1 MVIIMWD
8 PCFSST
14 KCGGQRLRS
23 GELIRCTYL
32 TRSNLLTPKSA
43 WCICHADSFYCK
55 LLIVEDLLLLQPVSS
70 FILPTYAIQAQKLF
84 LIEFISF
91 YVEVK
96 LTSLLPCWFCLWK
109 KSCLSYISLVST
121 RGLGELL
128 VKARM

>member
-70 FILPTYAIQAQKLF
+70 FVLATYAIQAQKLLNPVYF
-84 LIEFISF
+84 F
-91 YVEVK
+91 YVK
-96 LTSLLPCWFCLWK
+96 LNSLLPCWFCLWK
-109 KSCLSYISLVST
+109 KSCLSHISLVGT
-121 RGLGELL
+121 QGLGELL
-128 VKARM
+128 AKARM

>member
-32 TRSNLLTPKSA
+32 TRSNLLTPKTA

-70 FILPTYAIQAQKLF
+70 FVLATYAIQAQKLLNPVYF
-84 LIEFISF
+84 F

-109 KSCLSYISLVST
+109 KSCLSHISLVGT
-121 RGLGELL
+121 QGLGELL
-128 VKARM
+128 AKARM